1 MKNIPKINSN
11 KVVDS
16 KRKYS
21 GQLLIPK
28 NLRKTN
34 KTPELIDNS
43 KKNLDSKD
51 IIHSQTLQNST
62 ISFDQLNRSM
72 FRLFRNK
79 EEFNNYMLYK
89 KYLCSKTQYH
99 KIISEISDIDN
110 KIKENNDKIEKMNNF
125 LNKLKKNKKQKESDI
140 VNLLSNKES
149 LEEIYKSKIYHLR
162 NKSQIFNIKNINGHN
177 NPNENNKKNA
187 KIQIDDI
194 EFNEDNKDNNYINE
208 NIDNVN
214 VSDNDNDTNQNLST
228 LNMFEQNNYEVT
240 IDEIKISDMKKYE
253 EQVIIFFE
261 ELLLKKDNT
270 IRSQL
275 KEKVDLAYQI
285 FFSEINSVS
294 EIDTNTIIN
303 NFFLRIS
310 LFISNQSLGNYSEQF
325 VSSFLKQLMKIN
337 HIGMEIEKI
346 LKFLNKRYKDTKL
359 EIKEKI
365 SNLMKKN
372 VNLKNK
378 KLSFETK
385 KKELKQFIDENSEIV
400 KNHERDRIKLDEDHN
415 LQNSFFSD
423 TNLSKNKIISSLTH
437 NDKISNIKSE
447 KIINPKEK
455 ILKIKNFNSNNVI
468 ENEQNKKLGNKKIE
482 HYHKN
487 NNNTDIITNNN
498 IKETGKKTMNV
509 IKTRQ
514 LNMNKI
520 LNVNNYQINNTWNNN
535 YNNNTNSYNGLENKK
550 SHKSNNIPNSEN
562 VNMNQ
567 NQIIDNFNNYI
578 INCLPMKTNEKREN
592 NIIIRQKIINENN
605 NEINVNNLLINNNIN
620 IENSGN
626 IIKNN
631 NELINDNNK
640 KNNQIYNKTKIIN
653 QKNNNSVYLSDNK
666 KLAAIKKINIPNNN
680 AVSKNEKLIR
690 VNRMENKND
699 NGNKKNIINNTIT
712 EIKYDN
718 KNKKLFKSQ
727 LNIDDKNNNNFRD
740 YFNINNK
747 KQNTKNIIMLNE
759 TKSNSSKNIIN
770 KKKISAI
777 NSPTQSQILNH
788 QNRVILQKDI
798 SKPEILQNNKN
809 ISSNYTLISKTFK
822 IPKSNVEK
830 IDTKLTTEI
839 MPKESNLGKY
849 TNTQKHLNQKNNY
862 NSNTYMS
869 QREDPL
875 NRKIDI
881 SIIEKNKTYSKRYDN
896 RLKSLTQGIKESF
909 CYFKISSE
917 EDDNY
922 QFDPL
927 NNCSSTPENFGYIG
941 GYISIDIINHKFQM
955 MPKITKDNND
965 IFIDDLL
972 DINFSDSESDDG
984 EDYRNKSFIGIGLKN
999 VVDVFITR
1007 QMKNIIRIYNAYI
1020 KYSATQENI
1029 NINRF
1034 LYSREL
1040 NDIPMDYHERIKAPF
1055 CNFFLFTLI
1064 FDKKSIPKVEFIF
1077 INYEQFNLW
1086 YECLQYITKINS
1098 QSQKMINTRT
1108 YNVKS
1113 SPHKNKK

>member
-1 MKNIPKINSN
+1 MKNIPKINSS
-11 KVVDS
+11 KIVES

-28 NLRKTN
+28 NTRKSN
-34 KTPELIDNS
+34 KTPELTDNN
-43 KKNLDSKD
+43 KRIPDSKD
-51 IIHSQTLQNST
+51 IFHSQTLQNST
-62 ISFDQLNRSM
+62 ISFDQVNRSM

-79 EEFNNYMLYK
+79 EEFNNYMIYK

-99 KIISEISDIDN
+99 KIISDITELDN

-149 LEEIYKSKIYHLR
+149 LEEIYKSRIYHLR
-162 NKSQIFNIKNINGHN
+162 NKSQIFKIKNINGQN
-177 NPNENNKKNA
+177 NPNENSNENENMQNENIK
-187 KIQIDDI
+187 
-194 EFNEDNKDNNYINE
+194 FNEYNKDNNFIIE
-208 NIDNVN
+208 NNDNCN
-214 VSDNDNDTNQNLST
+214 DNDNDTNQNSST
-228 LNMFEQNNYEVT
+228 LNIFEENNYEVN
-240 IDEIKISDMKKYE
+240 IDEIKISDIKKYE
-253 EQVIIFFE
+253 EQVIFFFE
-261 ELLLKKDNT
+261 ELLLKKDNA
-270 IRSQL
+270 IRNQL

-294 EIDTNTIIN
+294 QIDANTIIN

-325 VSSFLKQLMKIN
+325 ISSFLKQLIKIN

-346 LKFLNKRYKDTKL
+346 LKFLNKKYKDTKL

-372 VNLKNK
+372 ENLKNK

-385 KKELKQFIDENSEIV
+385 KKELKQFIDENSEFVQNLEKNRV
-400 KNHERDRIKLDEDHN
+400 KVDEEHN

-423 TNLSKNKIISSLTH
+423 SNLSKNKIASSLAY
-437 NDKISNIKSE
+437 NDKISNLKRE
-447 KIINPKEK
+447 KIRNAKEK
-455 ILKIKNFNSNNVI
+455 ILKIKNNMI
-468 ENEQNKKLGNKKIE
+468 QNELNKKDENNRNNSKKNE
-482 HYHKN
+482 KNHKN
-487 NNNTDIITNNN
+487 NNNTDIINNN
-498 IKETGKKTMNV
+498 SIKEIGKKSMNV
-509 IKTRQ
+509 YKTRQ
-514 LNMNKI
+514 INMNKI

-535 YNNNTNSYNGLENKK
+535 YSGLENNQSLKK
-550 SHKSNNIPNSEN
+550 NNIPNNEN
-562 VNMNQ
+562 VNMNN

-578 INCLPMKTNEKREN
+578 INCLPMKASDKREN
-592 NIIIRQKIINENN
+592 NIIIRQKIINENK

-626 IIKNN
+626 IMKNN
-631 NELINDNNK
+631 NELDNDNNK
-640 KNNQIYNKTKIIN
+640 KNNQIYNKSKVIN
-653 QKNNNSVYLSDNK
+653 QRTNNSIYFSDNK
-666 KLAAIKKINIPNNN
+666 KFAAIKKINIPNNN
-680 AVSKNEKLIR
+680 ATFKNEKLIR
-690 VNRMENKND
+690 VNRIDNKNE
-699 NGNKKNIINNTIT
+699 NGQKKNVINNTIT

-718 KNKKLFKSQ
+718 KNRKIFKSQ
-727 LNIDDKNNNNFRD
+727 LNIDDKNNNNLRD
-740 YFNINNK
+740 YFNFNSK
-747 KQNTKNIIMLNE
+747 KQNSKNIIMLND
-759 TKSNSSKNIIN
+759 TKSSSSKNIIS
-770 KKKISAI
+770 KKNII
-777 NSPTQSQILNH
+777 FNSPNQNLNH

-809 ISSNYTLISKTFK
+809 IPSNYSLVSKTFR

-830 IDTKLTTEI
+830 IDTKFTNQMTQ
-839 MPKESNLGKY
+839 KESNLGNYINKQKY
-849 TNTQKHLNQKNNY
+849 LNQKNNY
-862 NSNTYMS
+862 NSNTYIG

-909 CYFKISSE
+909 CYFKISTE
-917 EDDNY
+917 EDNNY

-955 MPKITKDNND
+955 IPKITKDNND

-972 DINFSDSESDDG
+972 DINFSDSDSDDG
-984 EDYRNKSFIGIGLKN
+984 EDYKNKSCIGIGLKN
-999 VVDVFITR
+999 IVDVFITR

-1020 KYSATQENI
+1020 KYSSTQENI

-1040 NDIPMDYHERIKAPF
+1040 NDIPMEYNERIKAPF
-1055 CNFFLFTLI
+1055 CNFFMFSLI

-1108 YNVKS
+1108 YNVNS
-1113 SPHKNKK
+1113 SPHKKIK